1 MAGGGF
7 LQLTISFEA
16 SGNILLPV
24 HYGSLL
30 QGAIYAGMENPAL
43 RKYLH
48 EQGFSL
54 EKRRFKLF
62 TFSRLLSP
70 GTRLLKDK
78 GLLEF
83 APPINLIICSPI
95 NFILQELG
103 NGLLRR
109 EKMRLGSI
117 WLRVEKVTSSTPVV
131 KGKNAQVYML
141 SPLTVYSTLPSPN
154 GRKYTYYYSPFEER
168 FGELIK
174 ENLLKKH
181 LLIHGGPPLT
191 EEFSIRPLK
200 VNDADLKITR
210 YRETIIKG
218 WMGEYELCGDQ
229 ALMQTALDA
238 GLGSKNSQGYG
249 CCMLKESVSF

>member
-1 MAGGGF
+1 M
-7 LQLTISFEA
+7 QLVISFEA
-16 SGNILLPV
+16 AGNILLPV

-30 QGAIYAGMENPAL
+30 QGAIYAGMENPGL

-70 GTRLLKDK
+70 KTRFLKDK

-83 APPINLIICSPI
+83 APPLNLIVCSPI

-103 NGLLRR
+103 NGFMRKG
-109 EKMRLGSI
+109 KMRLGSA
-117 WLRVEKVTSSTPVV
+117 WVKVDKITTNSPLIEDNKALVV
-131 KGKNAQVYML
+131 ML
-141 SPLTVYSTLPSPN
+141 SPLTVYSTLPAPN
-154 GRKYTYYYSPFEER
+154 GKKYTCYYSPFEER
-168 FGELIK
+168 FGELVK

-181 LLIHGGPPLT
+181 LLIHGCPPIT
-191 EEFSIRPLK
+191 EVFSIRPVR
-200 VNDADLKITR
+200 VNETDLKITR
-210 YRETIIKG
+210 YRNTIIKG
-218 WMGEYELCGDQ
+218 WMGEYELFGDPSLLQ
-229 ALMQTALDA
+229 IALDA

-249 CCMLKESVSF
+249 CCLLRG